1 MDFMGF
7 VIVSSFLI
15 PLIPTV
21 VICIIYGLC
30 EYISD
35 GPWAVVFFGFMVLE
49 EVLAT
54 GELQQKVILPAM
66 ATLAIPVIAIVFRNF

>member
-1 MDFMGF
+1 MVFASIF
-7 VIVSSFLI
+7 RV
-15 PLIPTV
+15 
-21 VICIIYGLC
+21 
-30 EYISD
+30 E
-35 GPWAVVFFGFMVLE
+35 PWAVVFFGFMVLE